1 MLQLTQLVGFG
12 VAGSVV
18 TWNPADI
25 GSGLVLSNANRTATG
40 NGAAGTWRGAR
51 ANRSVTSGKWYWEVR
66 LDTMGGGDAFVA
78 GIANASGTLM
88 SYLGSDANGWGYI
101 AASGLKV
108 NNATTAAYGAA
119 FAAGD
124 VIGVKLDMDAG
135 TLEFLKNNSSQGS
148 AYSSLSGPLF
158 PAISCQQNASATG
171 RFDPRDLTYAIPA
184 GYSPLL

>member
-1 MLQLTQLVGFG
+1 MLKINHLNGFG
-12 VAGSVV
+12 VGGGVV

-66 LDTMGGGDAFVA
+66 LDTMGAGDAFVA
-78 GIANASGTLM
+78 GVANASATLTN
-88 SYLGSDANGWGYI
+88 YLGSDANGWGYI

-108 NNATTAAYGAA
+108 NNASTAAYGAA
-119 FAAGD
+119 YAAGD
-124 VIGVKLDMDAG
+124 VIGVKLDLDAG
-135 TLEFLKNNSSQGS
+135 TLEFLKNNSSQGT

-158 PAISCQQNASATG
+158 PAVSCQQSASATA
-171 RFDPRDLTYAIPA
+171 RFDPRDFSYAIPA
-184 GYSPLL
+184 GFSPLL